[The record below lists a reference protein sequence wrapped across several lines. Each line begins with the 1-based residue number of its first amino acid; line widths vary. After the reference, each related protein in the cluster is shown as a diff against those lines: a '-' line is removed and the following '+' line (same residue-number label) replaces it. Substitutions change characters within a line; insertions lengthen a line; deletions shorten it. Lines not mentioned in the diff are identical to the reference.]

1 MSINKT
7 ISGSVFNRKKS
18 QGFTLLEA
26 MIGFFILSIG
36 MLGIASLQGMSL
48 KAGKT
53 SVYGAV
59 ASMKVEELFES
70 MRANPESLSS
80 YAGAGANNSCSGVK
94 DCTAVELA
102 ADDVFWWKKNLS
114 AGLPAAATTTV
125 TVTDAVAPSK
135 LATVNVLISWNE
147 RDDSTAG
154 GSVAKSY
161 SVTTHV
167 CIANPC

>member
-7 ISGSVFNRKKS
+7 ISGNVFNRKKS

-70 MRANPESLSS
+70 MRANPESLST
-80 YAGAGANNSCSGVK
+80 YAGTGANNSCSGTK

-102 ADDVFWWKKNLS
+102 DDDVRWRIYTN
-114 AGLPAAATTTV
+114 
-125 TVTDAVAPSK
+125 
-135 LATVNVLISWNE
+135 
-147 RDDSTAG
+147 G
-154 GSVAKSY
+154 GSASTEVDDDAGTVAWGEDGDIVIGAK
-161 SVTTHV
+161 
-167 CIANPC
+167 